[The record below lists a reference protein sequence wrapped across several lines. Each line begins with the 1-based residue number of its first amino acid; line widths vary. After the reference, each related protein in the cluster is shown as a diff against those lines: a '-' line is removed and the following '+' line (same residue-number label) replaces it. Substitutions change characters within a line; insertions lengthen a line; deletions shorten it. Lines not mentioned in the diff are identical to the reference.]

1 MGQFDPFVSD
11 FEGNCEKI
19 IELVC
24 EAVKIKC
31 DILMLP
37 ELAIC
42 GYPPED
48 LLFRLDF
55 LKESK
60 RAVLKIAEST
70 REMKIILV
78 VGYPEFA
85 DKTYNSA
92 ALIFGGKIQHSYRK
106 IFLSEYSIFDEKRY
120 FTPGK
125 SVTIYETH
133 DLVFGI
139 GICEDIWHSSSSIP
153 VKLCSEDCELLLNI
167 NASPYYN
174 GKEKF
179 IENSISTIAIDN
191 KVSIAYLNCVG
202 GQDELVFDGQSFAV
216 DTDGNILARASA
228 FEEQLFIVDFNLEAS
243 KRKSLN
249 EYQEKE
255 TKYRTK
261 EELSTSIVNIPLS
274 INKDKPYCENII
286 IPILG
291 EHETIWK
298 ALTTGLKG
306 YVWKNGFKEVI
317 LGLSGGIDSAVVA
330 AIASD
335 AIGAENVNVVFMPT
349 KFSSNESYEN
359 SEKIAK
365 NLGINYKV
373 IEIEQL
379 FKKYIEYLT
388 PHFAGK
394 PFDITEENIQARIR
408 GNVLMAL
415 SNKFGYLVLAAGN
428 KSESR
433 VGYATLYG
441 DMVGGFAVLKD
452 VSKTLVWE
460 LARWRNKKE
469 NRELIPQSVIE
480 RLPTAELNVNQLDTD
495 DLPPYHILDK
505 ILKFYVDDEMSL
517 NDIAKETKLNSE
529 TIYKVSRMVNR
540 SEFKRRQ
547 ASPGILITSRS
558 ICKGYKMPITRK

>member
-1 MGQFDPFVSD
+1 MGQFDPFVGD

-19 IELVC
+19 IELAC
-24 EAVKIKC
+24 EAVKLKC

-55 LKESK
+55 LEESK
-60 RAVLKIAEST
+60 RAVLKIAKST
-70 REMKIILV
+70 QEMNIILV
-78 VGYPEFA
+78 VGYPEFT

-92 ALIFGGKIQHSYRK
+92 AVIFDGKIQHSHRK
-106 IFLSEYSIFDEKRY
+106 ILLSEYSVFNEKRY

-125 SVTIYETH
+125 SVTTYETH
-133 DLVFGI
+133 DLVFGV

-153 VKLCSEDCELLLNI
+153 VKLCSEGCELLLNI

-174 GKEKF
+174 AKEKF
-179 IENSISTIAIDN
+179 IENSLSTIAIDN
-191 KVSIAYLNCVG
+191 KVSIAHLNCVG

-216 DTDGNILARASA
+216 DIDGNILARASA

-243 KRKSLN
+243 KRKSLSK
-249 EYQEKE
+249 YHEKE
-255 TKYRTK
+255 PKYRTK

-274 INKDKPYCENII
+274 INKDKPHSENII
-286 IPILG
+286 IPVLG
-291 EHETIWK
+291 EHETVWK
-298 ALTTGLKG
+298 ALTIGLRD

-335 AIGAENVNVVFMPT
+335 AIGAENVSAVFMPT
-349 KFSSNESYEN
+349 KFSSDESYKN
-359 SEKIAK
+359 SEKIAR
-365 NLGINYKV
+365 NLGIKFKV

-379 FKKYIEYLT
+379 FKKYLEHLS

-408 GNVLMAL
+408 GNILMAL

-460 LARWRNKKE
+460 LARWRNKKD

-495 DLPPYHILDK
+495 ALPPYHILDK
-505 ILKFYVDDEMSL
+505 ILKLYVDDEMSL

-529 TIYKVSRMVNR
+529 TIDKVSRMVNR

-547 ASPGILITSRS
+547 ASLGILITSRS

>member
-19 IELVC
+19 IELAC
-24 EAVKIKC
+24 EAVKLKC

-55 LKESK
+55 LEESK
-60 RAVLKIAEST
+60 RALLKIAKFT
-70 REMKIILV
+70 QEMNIILV
-78 VGYPEFA
+78 VGYPEFT

-92 ALIFGGKIQHSYRK
+92 AVIFDGKIQHSHRK
-106 IFLSEYSIFDEKRY
+106 IFLSEYSSFDEKRY

-125 SVTIYETH
+125 SVTTYKTH

-139 GICEDIWHSSSSIP
+139 GICEDIWYSSSSIP
-153 VKLCSEDCELLLNI
+153 GKLCSEGCELLLNI

-179 IENSISTIAIDN
+179 IEDSLSTIAIDN

-228 FEEQLFIVDFNLEAS
+228 FEEQLFIVDFILEES
-243 KRKSLN
+243 RRKSLN
-249 EYQEKE
+249 KYQEKE
-255 TKYRTK
+255 PNYPTK

-274 INKDKPYCENII
+274 INKDKPHSENII
-286 IPILG
+286 TPILG
-291 EHETIWK
+291 EHETVWK
-298 ALTTGLKG
+298 ALTTGLRD

-335 AIGAENVNVVFMPT
+335 AIGAENIDAVFMPT
-349 KFSSNESYEN
+349 KFSTNESYEN

-365 NLGINYKV
+365 NLGIKYKV
-373 IEIEQL
+373 IKIEQL
-379 FKKYIEYLT
+379 FKKYIEHLT

-433 VGYATLYG
+433 VGYVTLYG

-460 LARWRNKKE
+460 LARWRNKKD
-469 NRELIPQSVIE
+469 NRDLIPQSVIE
-480 RLPTAELNVNQLDTD
+480 RPPTAELKVNQLDTD
-495 DLPPYHILDK
+495 ALPPYHILDK
-505 ILKFYVDDEMSL
+505 ILKLYVDDEMSL
-517 NDIAKETKLNSE
+517 IDIAKETKLNSE
-529 TIYKVSRMVNR
+529 TIDKVFRMVNH
-540 SEFKRRQ
+540 SEFKHRQ